1 MPTKGSFLNG
11 GGLWTG
17 GGGFYPRGG
26 LVVGWT
32 WRREPGRGTVSTG
45 VSLVQTPHLDRFAL
59 SVLELENSVVFL
71 ESICNQVRKLLTPCA
86 FCCFLAL
93 WRKKKLATNDLTRID
108 RAIWKLDLTAQNH

>member
-1 MPTKGSFLNG
+1 MPAKGSFLNG

-45 VSLVQTPHLDRFAL
+45 VSLVQTPHLDHIAV
-59 SVLELENSVVFL
+59 SVFEFVFFW
-71 ESICNQVRKLLTPCA
+71 NQFVMGLLLHPT
-86 FCCFLAL
+86 L
-93 WRKKKLATNDLTRID
+93 
-108 RAIWKLDLTAQNH
+108 

>member
-1 MPTKGSFLNG
+1 MPAKGSFLNG

-45 VSLVQTPHLDRFAL
+45 VSLVQTPHLNRFAV
-59 SVLELENSVVFL
+59 SVFELENSVVFL
-71 ESICNQVRKLLTPCA
+71 QSICNQVMGLLLHPTICFVKFSIRIRVLGIKYSGLDGIFDPC
-86 FCCFLAL
+86 LE
-93 WRKKKLATNDLTRID
+93 
-108 RAIWKLDLTAQNH
+108 